1 MPLTLEKYAS
11 PNMVL
16 SNDEHEDDD
25 NTDDAI
31 IAFRYIQT
39 RGL

>member
-1 MPLTLEKYAS
+1 MLF
-11 PNMVL
+11 
-16 SNDEHEDDD
+16 SNDKHEDDD

-31 IAFRYIQT
+31 IAFRYYIQT